1 MAGLNILIEA
11 IVFIAEC
18 VILSTIT
25 DASFARI
32 MYIVLAIVSVVLAIF
47 EVVLLLS
54 LNFSLFM

>member
-18 VILSTIT
+18 VILNTIT
-25 DASFARI
+25 DATFARI
-32 MYIVLAIVSVVLAIF
+32 MYIVLAIVSIILAVF
-47 EVVLLLS
+47 EVVLHLS